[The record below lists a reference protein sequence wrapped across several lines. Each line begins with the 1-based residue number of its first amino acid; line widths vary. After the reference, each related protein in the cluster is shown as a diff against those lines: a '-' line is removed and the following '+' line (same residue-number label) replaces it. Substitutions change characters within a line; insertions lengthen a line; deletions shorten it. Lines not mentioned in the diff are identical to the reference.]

1 MNSGFAC
8 YSAASKS
15 NPSILLITL
24 VKLQECIDSLL
35 FYAEFVCFSLDE
47 QKTVFEYIKIEIMIE
62 KSFFF
67 NLFLSMQQY
76 VFSSE
81 FPPQSWH

>member
-1 MNSGFAC
+1 MNSGFDC
-8 YSAASKS
+8 YSSASKS
-15 NPSILLITL
+15 NPSIFLITL

-35 FYAEFVCFSLDE
+35 FYAEFVCFSVDE
-47 QKTVFEYIKIEIMIE
+47 QETVLRILKIESMIE
-62 KSFFF
+62 KSFLF

-81 FPPQSWH
+81 FAPQS